1 MSERPGGTPAELL
14 ALVEM
19 DEHATVPA
27 RRLTG
32 GRRKL
37 LELAMALALR
47 PRMILLDDLLAG
59 LTPTVLGTGNDFS
72 LGPARMRAGRRL

>member
-1 MSERPGGTPAELL
+1 
-14 ALVEM
+14 M

-59 LTPTVLGTGNDFS
+59 LTPTVLGTGMIFHSAPLECVPAGDCGP
-72 LGPARMRAGRRL
+72 LGRHLQSAAAA

>member
-1 MSERPGGTPAELL
+1 MSEQA
-14 ALVEM
+14 
-19 DEHATVPA
+19 DVPP

-47 PRMILLDDLLAG
+47 PRVILLDELLAG
-59 LTPTVLGTGNDFS
+59 LTPTEAARATVILRHNRHVGVGGRGS
-72 LGPARMRAGRRL
+72 LACVAAPPTL

>member
-1 MSERPGGTPAELL
+1 LSERPGGTPAELL
-14 ALVEM
+14 ALVDM
-19 DEHATVPA
+19 DEHATVRA

-59 LTPTVLGTGNDFS
+59 LPPHRSRDGE
-72 LGPARMRAGRRL
+72 